1 MQEGGERRL
10 VCGLYMAKKKRPK
23 FDEFVSDARAR
34 GLDVIDLD
42 LDAGVPLAQKLDAI
56 LHKFTDDIAA
66 AGKDP
71 GAARR
76 LENFEVLLASNPKAA
91 VIDPVDGIR
100 PLLNRA
106 EMQRVLAVSVCILCV
121 CFISLH
127 EFECA
132 FEYSNVHICQQKFVS
147 VTDFASL
154 WMHDAARAA

>member
-1 MQEGGERRL
+1 
-10 VCGLYMAKKKRPK
+10 MAKKKRPK

-76 LENFEVLLASNPKAA
+76 LANFEVLLASNPKAV

-121 CFISLH
+121 FHKSTRVRGVCMRV
-127 EFECA
+127 FECA
-132 FEYSNVHICQQKFVS
+132 HLSEKICVPN
-147 VTDFASL
+147 
-154 WMHDAARAA
+154 

>member
-1 MQEGGERRL
+1 MI

-23 FDEFVSDARAR
+23 FDQFVSDARAR
-34 GLDVIDLD
+34 GLDVVDLD

-106 EMQRVLAVSVCILCV
+106 EMQRVLAVSIQCV
-121 CFISLH
+121 FISIH
-127 EFECA
+127 EFEFAWEHSICA
-132 FEYSNVHICQQKFVS
+132 HLTAKIGECSHMTAKIRVPY
-147 VTDFASL
+147 
-154 WMHDAARAA
+154 